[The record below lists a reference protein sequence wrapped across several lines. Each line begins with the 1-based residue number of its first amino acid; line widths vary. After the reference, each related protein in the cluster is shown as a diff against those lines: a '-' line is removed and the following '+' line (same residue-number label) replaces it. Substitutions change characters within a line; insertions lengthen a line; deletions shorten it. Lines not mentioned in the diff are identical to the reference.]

1 MERFNIEPLLTY
13 IDPDESYTTWI
24 QVGMALKHEGY
35 PLSIWDTWSSR
46 GQKYHAGEC
55 ADKWSS
61 FQEEAG
67 DIVTGATITQMAK
80 DRGWKPKDS
89 TPMEFNAV
97 LDANLAVIDPSYVD
111 SEEVF
116 EPTFEKWQ
124 PIDEIIC
131 YLKTLFHPEEHVG
144 LVMSSFQDEDGKYK
158 PRGAGNYTQ
167 TQRELIER
175 LKKYKRID
183 QALGSYDK
191 AGGAWVRINPLDGN
205 GGKNSNVTDY
215 RYTLIESDDM
225 VKEKQLA
232 IIKALQ
238 LPVAALVYS
247 GGKSIHA
254 IVHIDADTSREYK
267 QRVERMYALCKKNG
281 LNVDEQNKNPSRL
294 SRLPGIERNGHK
306 QFLIATN
313 VGQPSYDAWIQWLQ
327 NQADDLPEF
336 TNLSD
341 VFTNPPPLAPELIS
355 GVLREGHKMLLSG
368 PSKAGKSFMQIE
380 LAIAVAEGYNWLKFQ
395 CRQGK
400 VLYIN
405 MEIDGASCIHRFIDV
420 YRALGIEPRNLDNID
435 IWNLR
440 GDAMPMDKLAPIIV
454 NRARDHGFKLII
466 VDPLYKVLTGDE
478 NSAGDMSKLCN
489 CFDFV
494 SRETRCAVCYCHH
507 HSKGAQGNKKAMDR
521 ASGSGV
527 FARDP
532 DAMLDIT
539 PLSMTEEADGAP
551 ANGYRVSGIL
561 REFKPF
567 KPFSITFEYPIHKV
581 DTTGILDMAAEE
593 GSVPDLQRKGRVAQT
608 SRKEFRQLQ
617 IKQRITKALNAGEE
631 ITAAMLSEE
640 FGCTTRTIKSDIA
653 EINEKFGVKFLG
665 TPKSGVIYE
674 GIP

>member
-35 PLSIWDTWSSR
+35 PLSIWDTWSAR
-46 GQKYHAGEC
+46 GRKYHAGEC
-55 ADKWSS
+55 SDKWNS

-131 YLKTLFHPEEHVG
+131 YLKTLFHRNEHVG

-167 TQRELIER
+167 TCRELIER

-191 AGGAWVRINPLDGN
+191 SGGAWVRINPLDGN

-225 VKEKQLA
+225 AKEKQLA

-254 IVHIDADTSREYK
+254 IVRIDADTSREYK

-313 VGQPSYDAWIQWLQ
+313 VGQPSYDDWIQWLQ
-327 NQADDLPEF
+327 EQADDLPEF

-341 VFTNPPPLAPELIS
+341 VFSNPPPLAPELIS

-368 PSKAGKSFMQIE
+368 PSKAGKSFMQI
-380 LAIAVAEGYNWLKFQ
+380 VSWLSLSQ
-395 CRQGK
+395 
-400 VLYIN
+400 
-405 MEIDGASCIHRFIDV
+405 
-420 YRALGIEPRNLDNID
+420 RA
-435 IWNLR
+435 
-440 GDAMPMDKLAPIIV
+440 
-454 NRARDHGFKLII
+454 
-466 VDPLYKVLTGDE
+466 
-478 NSAGDMSKLCN
+478 
-489 CFDFV
+489 
-494 SRETRCAVCYCHH
+494 
-507 HSKGAQGNKKAMDR
+507 
-521 ASGSGV
+521 
-527 FARDP
+527 
-532 DAMLDIT
+532 
-539 PLSMTEEADGAP
+539 
-551 ANGYRVSGIL
+551 
-561 REFKPF
+561 
-567 KPFSITFEYPIHKV
+567 
-581 DTTGILDMAAEE
+581 TTG
-593 GSVPDLQRKGRVAQT
+593 
-608 SRKEFRQLQ
+608 
-617 IKQRITKALNAGEE
+617 
-631 ITAAMLSEE
+631 
-640 FGCTTRTIKSDIA
+640 
-653 EINEKFGVKFLG
+653 
-665 TPKSGVIYE
+665 
-674 GIP
+674 

>member
-1 MERFNIEPLLTY
+1 
-13 IDPDESYTTWI
+13 
-24 QVGMALKHEGY
+24 
-35 PLSIWDTWSSR
+35 
-46 GQKYHAGEC
+46 
-55 ADKWSS
+55 
-61 FQEEAG
+61 
-67 DIVTGATITQMAK
+67 
-80 DRGWKPKDS
+80 
-89 TPMEFNAV
+89 MEFNAV

-116 EPTFEKWQ
+116 EPTVEKWQ
-124 PIDEIIC
+124 PMDEIIC

-167 TQRELIER
+167 TCKDLIER

-225 VKEKQLA
+225 AKEKQLA

-254 IVHIDADTSREYK
+254 IVRIDADTSREYK

-327 NQADDLPEF
+327 EQADDLPEF

-341 VFTNPPPLAPELIS
+341 VFANPPSLAPELIS

-380 LAIAVAEGYNWLKFQ
+380 LAIAVAE
-395 CRQGK
+395 
-400 VLYIN
+400 
-405 MEIDGASCIHRFIDV
+405 A
-420 YRALGIEPRNLDNID
+420 
-435 IWNLR
+435 
-440 GDAMPMDKLAPIIV
+440 
-454 NRARDHGFKLII
+454 
-466 VDPLYKVLTGDE
+466 
-478 NSAGDMSKLCN
+478 
-489 CFDFV
+489 
-494 SRETRCAVCYCHH
+494 
-507 HSKGAQGNKKAMDR
+507 
-521 ASGSGV
+521 
-527 FARDP
+527 
-532 DAMLDIT
+532 
-539 PLSMTEEADGAP
+539 
-551 ANGYRVSGIL
+551 
-561 REFKPF
+561 
-567 KPFSITFEYPIHKV
+567 
-581 DTTGILDMAAEE
+581 TTG
-593 GSVPDLQRKGRVAQT
+593 
-608 SRKEFRQLQ
+608 
-617 IKQRITKALNAGEE
+617 
-631 ITAAMLSEE
+631 
-640 FGCTTRTIKSDIA
+640 
-653 EINEKFGVKFLG
+653 
-665 TPKSGVIYE
+665 
-674 GIP
+674 